1 MKTYRF
7 NFYLIIVFFIQ
18 FKKFKFLEKNSI
30 HDFFFNKS
38 ESVKFIPLNYS
49 LWTENYVQIT
59 ALVDKTV
66 TFTCSIELDGIQFL
80 KSENY
85 KVSFVNEFP

>member
-1 MKTYRF
+1 MKIYRY
-7 NFYLIIVFFIQ
+7 NLYLLFLFLIQ
-18 FKKFKFLEKNSI
+18 FKKFKFFEKHSI
-30 HDFFFNKS
+30 HDFDFNKS
-38 ESVKFIPLNYS
+38 ENVKFIPLNYS
-49 LWTENYVQIT
+49 SWTDNYVQIT

-85 KVSFVNEFP
+85 KVI